1 VLCCAACKSAAE
13 RRYSHQEQEDAAMN
27 DLITAA
33 TDDDFGAQ
41 VMQSEKPVLVDFWG
55 EWCGPCKAMAPM
67 LDQLAQDYAGRA
79 KIVKVEMDKNQKTA
93 MAWRVRSAP
102 TLLLFKNGAVQA
114 THVGM
119 ASRAQLVKLIDALL

>member
-1 VLCCAACKSAAE
+1 MS
-13 RRYSHQEQEDAAMN
+13 
-27 DLITAA
+27 DLITSA
-33 TDDDFGAQ
+33 TDADFCTQ
-41 VMQSEKPVLVDFWG
+41 VMQSETPVLVDFWG

-67 LDQLAQDYAGRA
+67 LDQLAADYAGRA

-102 TLLLFKNGAVQA
+102 TLVLFKHGAVHA

-119 ASRAQLVKLIDALL
+119 ASKAQLAKLIDAAL

>member
-1 VLCCAACKSAAE
+1 MTAGLIRAASDSTFDADVLKS
-13 RRYSHQEQEDAAMN
+13 D
-27 DLITAA
+27 T
-33 TDDDFGAQ
+33 
-41 VMQSEKPVLVDFWG
+41 PVLVDFWG

-79 KIVKVEMDKNQKTA
+79 RIVKVEMDKNQKTA

-102 TLLLFKNGAVQA
+102 TLVLFHHGAVHA

-119 ASRAQLVKLIDALL
+119 ASKSQLMRMIDAAL

>member
-1 VLCCAACKSAAE
+1 
-13 RRYSHQEQEDAAMN
+13 MN
-27 DLITAA
+27 DLITSASDA
-33 TDDDFGAQ
+33 DFAAQ
-41 VMQSEKPVLVDFWG
+41 VMQSETPVLVDFWG

-67 LDQLAQDYAGRA
+67 LDQLALDYAGRA

-102 TLLLFKNGAVQA
+102 TLVLFKHGAVHA

-119 ASRAQLVKLIDALL
+119 ASKAQLAKLIDAAL

>member
-1 VLCCAACKSAAE
+1 
-13 RRYSHQEQEDAAMN
+13 MN

-33 TDDDFGAQ
+33 TDDDFGTH
-41 VMQSEKPVLVDFWG
+41 VMQSDQPVLVDFWG

-93 MAWRVRSAP
+93 LAWRVRSAP

-119 ASRAQLVKLIDALL
+119 ASKAQLSKLIDAVL